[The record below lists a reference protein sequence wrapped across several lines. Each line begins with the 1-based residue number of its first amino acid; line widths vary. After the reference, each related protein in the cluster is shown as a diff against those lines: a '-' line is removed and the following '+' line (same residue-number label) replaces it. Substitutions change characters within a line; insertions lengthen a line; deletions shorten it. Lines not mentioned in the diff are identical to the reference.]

1 MRAYRER
8 WPLGY
13 SSAAWYGWRERP
25 RGKSGAGEVE
35 EVKIITKFW
44 VNGESETAQ
53 AVSALPSPFGQRI
66 ARRNVVDRSELSSHP
81 MYVLNE

>member
-1 MRAYRER
+1 
-8 WPLGY
+8 
-13 SSAAWYGWRERP
+13 
-25 RGKSGAGEVE
+25 VE
-35 EVKIITKFW
+35 EVKIISKFW

-66 ARRNVVDRSELSSHP
+66 ARRNVVGRSELSSHP

>member
-1 MRAYRER
+1 M
-8 WPLGY
+8 
-13 SSAAWYGWRERP
+13 
-25 RGKSGAGEVE
+25 
-35 EVKIITKFW
+35 
-44 VNGESETAQ
+44 ESETAQ